1 MRIAILPDLHIT
13 SEGKL
18 SPFYLS
24 DDEFHTILDSLTQE
38 VDKIYCVGDTFDLW
52 RAKGLTNKSQ
62 KKELSKIRKAYP
74 KTTEF
79 FLNNPKFGGIA
90 VGNHDDYLLKLSERS
105 DWERIVH
112 PEIILTNS
120 KKQKIILRHGQLD
133 FFNRMLPWVGQLV
146 TWGSAWLE
154 RIFIRNSS
162 IYRLLRHTAKSH
174 IFRNGTQIKDMRK
187 RIDEDNMVVCM
198 VHGHT
203 HKPQITH
210 FHHRSGPRLYINAGF
225 FDGKV
230 QDITIL
236 DIETLTITKS
246 PVTVEDY
253 STVRFIV
260 KKGDVVLSNNRVN
273 LLSAAIR
280 YTTEGEYS
288 HSMVYIGSG
297 QIIESTT
304 SPENGVQ
311 VGYLEKYLN
320 GDYDICVLRLKDQ
333 SKVDSFLKVFHS
345 KMDLKYGYCQILIN
359 LGYYMVKEIFR
370 LDINRNLTAPD
381 GGVTCSTLIAES
393 LFQTVDSTIQPGI
406 YSPQNIVNATHLFDV
421 VYVMKSQK

>member
-18 SPFYLS
+18 SPFYLN
-24 DDEFHTILDSLTQE
+24 DDEFFTVLSQLSEE

-52 RAKGLTNKSQ
+52 RAKGLSDKSQ
-62 KKELSKIRKAYP
+62 KKELNKIRRTYP
-74 KTTEF
+74 KTTDF
-79 FLNNPKFGGIA
+79 FLSHLKFGGIA
-90 VGNHDDYLLKLSERS
+90 VGNHDDYLLRVSERS
-105 DWERIVH
+105 DWKSVIH
-112 PEIILTNS
+112 KEIILTNS
-120 KKQKIILRHGQLD
+120 KKQKIVLRHGQLD
-133 FFNRMLPWVGQLV
+133 IFNRVFPWVGQMV

-154 RIFIRNSS
+154 RIFIRNSK
-162 IYRLLRHTAKSH
+162 IYRLLRHTTKSH

-187 RIDEDNMVVCM
+187 HIDQDNMVVCM
-198 VHGHT
+198 INGHT

-236 DIETLTITKS
+236 DTETLEVTKS
-246 PVTVEDY
+246 PVTIEDY
-253 STVRFIV
+253 STVSFV
-260 KKGDVVLSNNRVN
+260 VQKGDVVLSNNRSN

-280 YTTEGEYS
+280 YTTDGEYS
-288 HSMVYIGSG
+288 HSMVYIGTG

-304 SPENGVQ
+304 KPENGVQ
-311 VGYLEKYLN
+311 VGYLENYLN

-333 SKVDSFLKVFHS
+333 SKVDPFLKVFHS
-345 KMDLKYGYCQILIN
+345 KMDLKYGYWQILIN
-359 LGYYMVKEIFR
+359 LGYYLVKKILR
-370 LDINRNLTAPD
+370 VNIKRNLTSPD

-393 LFQTVDSTIQPGI
+393 LFQTVDSTIRPEV
-406 YSPQNIVNATHLFDV
+406 YSPQNIRNATHIFDV
-421 VYVMKSQK
+421 VYAMRSQK